1 MQLLTIE
8 TTGASASV
16 SLTDGQG
23 DITLEV
29 SREKMNHLQ
38 NLMTMIQVLL
48 KKRSLQIG
56 DVTAIAVSEG
66 PGSFTGIRIGVSAA
80 RALAQALSIPV
91 IPVPTLQSFVFQDP
105 SGKNP
110 IAAPLFDARR
120 NQVYAGAYRWED
132 QDGETDSA
140 EKNPL
145 VTVVEGKAWDIREYL
160 SQLVKQVD
168 REVVFYGDGTIPY
181 EKEIT
186 KAIDELADRGFRASV
201 AEMDGRFQR
210 ADSVSRLALRL
221 FKEGKLV
228 SYGQVNPVYMRKAE
242 AERKLEEACQK

>member
-160 SQLVKQVD
+160 SQLVKQAD

-186 KAIDELADRGFRASV
+186 KAIDELAGRGFLASV
-201 AEMDGRFQR
+201 AELDGRFQR